1 MTTIQIKELIGAKPF
16 KPFRIHVADG
26 EVLNVSHPE
35 LMWITPGGR
44 TVFVARGPKE
54 EDGVAI
60 IDLLLVTQLTME
72 SNGHGSRKRKS

>member
-1 MTTIQIKELIGAKPF
+1 MTTDKIKELLGAKPF

-26 EVLNVSHPE
+26 EVLSVTHPE

-44 TVFVARGPKE
+44 TIFVARGPKE

-60 IDLLLVTQLTME
+60 IDLLLVTQLTMA
-72 SNGHGSRKRKS
+72 NGNGSRRRKK